1 MNSQRYITRTF
12 APIYE
17 VIMVILSFA
26 MSTSTFVI
34 LIWCLLLFQNFSVE
48 LQLENLSDLTHDFFK
63 LEVDKSA
70 GANYGTGIR
79 VL

>member
-1 MNSQRYITRTF
+1 
-12 APIYE
+12 
-17 VIMVILSFA
+17 
-26 MSTSTFVI
+26 
-34 LIWCLLLFQNFSVE
+34 LLFQNFSVE